1 MRMYMQHKIDA
12 FIVNSIFSVK
22 VFEYNVLEKLYT
34 KCNKLEQIVY

>member
-1 MRMYMQHKIDA
+1 MRMYMQHKIDT
-12 FIVNSIFSVK
+12 FTVNILFTVK